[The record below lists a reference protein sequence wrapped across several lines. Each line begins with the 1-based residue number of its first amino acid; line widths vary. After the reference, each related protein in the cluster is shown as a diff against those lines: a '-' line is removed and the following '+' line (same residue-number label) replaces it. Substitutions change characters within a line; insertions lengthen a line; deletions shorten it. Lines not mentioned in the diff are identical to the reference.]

1 MSKKY
6 FWLKLNKDFF
16 KSKEIKL
23 LRKVAGGDTFTII
36 YLEMLLESMQTD
48 GMLYFE
54 NICDDIAEEISLL
67 LDEDIENVRLTL
79 GYLQKKNMIEIGSDD
94 HLKMNRIDEM
104 IGSETDKAELMR
116 KKRSIKGEM
125 VTMLPSV
132 TTELLPV
139 TKCYTEKRREE
150 IDIEKELDKEV
161 EKQKKPVRHKNGEFN
176 NVLLTDEQMTKLI
189 TEYGKQVTDD
199 FIKRVDEYCQQHGK
213 SYKDYYLTIRNWIGK
228 ENIKPTDETRNYR
241 ILK

>member
-23 LRKVAGGDTFTII
+23 LRKVAGGDTFTVI

-48 GMLYFE
+48 GYLYFE

-79 GYLQKKNMIEIGSDD
+79 GYLQKKNMIEIGADE

-104 IGSETDKAELMR
+104 IGSETDKAEIMR
-116 KKRSIKGEM
+116 KKRLQCNEV
-125 VTMLPSV
+125 VTMLPGV
-132 TTELLPV
+132 TAELPQV
-139 TKCYTEKRREE
+139 TQRREE
-150 IDIEKELDKEV
+150 
-161 EKQKKPVRHKNGEFN
+161 
-176 NVLLTDEQMTKLI
+176 
-189 TEYGKQVTDD
+189 
-199 FIKRVDEYCQQHGK
+199 KRK
-213 SYKDYYLTIRNWIGK
+213 I
-228 ENIKPTDETRNYR
+228 
-241 ILK
+241 

>member
-23 LRKVAGGDTFTII
+23 LRKVAGGDTFTVI

-48 GMLYFE
+48 GYLYFE

-79 GYLQKKNMIEIGSDD
+79 GYLQKKNMIEIGADE

-104 IGSETDKAELMR
+104 IGSETDKAEIMR
-116 KKRSIKGEM
+116 KKRLQCNEV
-125 VTMLPSV
+125 VTMLPGV
-132 TTELLPV
+132 TAELPQV
-139 TKCYTEKRREE
+139 TQRREEKRREE
-150 IDIEKELDKEV
+150 KDIEQKAT
-161 EKQKKPVRHKNGEFN
+161 KKPTRHKHGEYGN
-176 NVLLTDEQMTKLI
+176 ILLTDDQYNKLKS
-189 TEYGKQVTDD
+189 EYPAIDETIKAMDEWIQLKGKP
-199 FIKRVDEYCQQHGK
+199 
-213 SYKDYYLTIRNWIGK
+213 YKDYNLALRKWLK
-228 ENIKPTDETRNYR
+228 SEPKMQPTAFLNFQED
-241 ILK
+241 